1 MKIYNTFPFFNEL
14 DLLEIRLNELY
25 DVVDYFV
32 IIEGERTHQNEPK
45 PLYYQEN
52 KERYAKFQDKIIH
65 LVLSEENF
73 NDDSY
78 YNEIISFDAFTHALD
93 ATDAQDDD
101 IVIIE
106 CADEITKAE
115 VVVELAKS
123 YTQPCFIEAHNFC
136 YYLNARFEEGGEYWW
151 TGPIISVGH
160 MKQFDRKT
168 RRCWEWGR
176 NPQNCAPSSTLIDIP
191 LPHAWHFTF
200 MGGKE
205 DVLAKATSYVH
216 TEFNHFTEEDYQASI
231 DNLQDPFKRTG
242 AMSHKFVEMYP
253 LEKLPKY
260 VQDNIEKFSH
270 LIKK

>member
-73 NDDSY
+73 NNDSY

-160 MKQFDRKT
+160 MKQFELYDNIAEFIETFEEAKEKKKKSKT
-168 RRCWEWGR
+168 KGLEKFLD
-176 NPQNCAPSSTLIDIP
+176 ADELDIP
-191 LPHAWHFTF
+191 
-200 MGGKE
+200 KE
-205 DVLAKATSYVH
+205 L
-216 TEFNHFTEEDYQASI
+216 
-231 DNLQDPFKRTG
+231 
-242 AMSHKFVEMYP
+242 
-253 LEKLPKY
+253 
-260 VQDNIEKFSH
+260 
-270 LIKK
+270 